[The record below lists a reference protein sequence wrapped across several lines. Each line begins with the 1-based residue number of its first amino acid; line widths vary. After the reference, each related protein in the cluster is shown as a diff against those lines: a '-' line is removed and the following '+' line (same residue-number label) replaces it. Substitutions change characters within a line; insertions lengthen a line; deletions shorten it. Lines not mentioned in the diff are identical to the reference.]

1 MLTNQTGTIIR
12 TLRLEQQLTQKQL
25 ADKLHISDKTV
36 SKWERGLG
44 LPDVAL
50 IPALAELLQADIQK
64 LLRGEAAPNDFV
76 GGNMKTPH
84 YSVCPPCHNIS
95 LCTGQATVACCG
107 KMLTEQQLTKAA
119 AADKLTVEAIE
130 DDWYITSHQPM
141 TKEDYISFV
150 AFATGDRI
158 QIFKQYPEW
167 NLELRLPKRGHGM
180 LLWYSLQRG
189 LSYQLL

>member
-76 GGNMKTPH
+76 GGNMKNTLIRLPH
-84 YSVCPPCHNIS
+84 LHQHFALHRAGDRGLLRQNAD
-95 LCTGQATVACCG
+95 G
-107 KMLTEQQLTKAA
+107 AA
-119 AADKLTVEAIE
+119 A
-130 DDWYITSHQPM
+130 HQSGGSRQ
-141 TKEDYISFV
+141 TDC
-150 AFATGDRI
+150 
-158 QIFKQYPEW
+158 
-167 NLELRLPKRGHGM
+167 
-180 LLWYSLQRG
+180 
-189 LSYQLL
+189 